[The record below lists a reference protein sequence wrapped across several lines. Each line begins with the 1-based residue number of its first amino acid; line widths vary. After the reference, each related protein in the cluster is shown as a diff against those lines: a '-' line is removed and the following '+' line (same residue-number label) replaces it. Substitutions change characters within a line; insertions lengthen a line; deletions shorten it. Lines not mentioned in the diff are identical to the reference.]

1 MCVKM
6 KNLGGVLPACG
17 GHVNVAFK
25 GVIGDPP
32 LPIAKNQKTH
42 FRKGGMIMAAEEIK
56 IYSTPT

>member
-1 MCVKM
+1 
-6 KNLGGVLPACG
+6 
-17 GHVNVAFK
+17 VNVAFK